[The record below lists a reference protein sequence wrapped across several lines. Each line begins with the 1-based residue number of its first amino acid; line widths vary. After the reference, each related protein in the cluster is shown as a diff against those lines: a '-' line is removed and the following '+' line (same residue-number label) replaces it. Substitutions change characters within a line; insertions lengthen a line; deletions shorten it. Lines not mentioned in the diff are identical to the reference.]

1 MLLSAPIVFCQRRPV
16 SLATLFFPRCSC
28 FLRVLDWARLFS
40 PFEGTWEKKKKEERE
55 RNGPRVVPKK
65 NRPAVKERR
74 ACCGYFFGQLDRME
88 REVGGTDGGSR
99 IPFFF
104 LSPLLFICASK
115 THVEGGPF
123 PFESKQLDEWTSRTQ
138 FFSFFPISTA
148 QQKER
153 STRD

>member
-1 MLLSAPIVFCQRRPV
+1 M
-16 SLATLFFPRCSC
+16 
-28 FLRVLDWARLFS
+28 
-40 PFEGTWEKKKKEERE
+40 
-55 RNGPRVVPKK
+55 VPKK

-138 FFSFFPISTA
+138 FFSFFSDFNSTA
-148 QQKER
+148 KGKEYSR
-153 STRD
+153 LKNFFYTPGAFLFLSQDACTSPSCPAGFGCRAFRYGMLNAEW

>member
-1 MLLSAPIVFCQRRPV
+1 
-16 SLATLFFPRCSC
+16 
-28 FLRVLDWARLFS
+28 
-40 PFEGTWEKKKKEERE
+40 
-55 RNGPRVVPKK
+55 VVPKK

-138 FFSFFPISTA
+138 FFSFFSDFNSTA
-148 QQKER
+148 KGKEYSRLKNFFYTPGAFLFLPKMLALRPLAQQGSAVAR
-153 STRD
+153 FGMAC